1 MPLKIGRI
9 DYLNVWPLF
18 YHLTKRFPPGEEVE
32 YVAGHP
38 SALNAL
44 LSRGEIDMAPCSSF
58 EYLLHPGSYDLL
70 PGLSISA
77 RREVQSVLLVSPVAL
92 AELPE
97 YLSHNGRKVS
107 LTTASA
113 TSVALLKI
121 LFRHAWGVPDP
132 IWVSAAPGTGLTISN
147 PFLEIGDMALKIWV
161 DPPKGW
167 HVIDLAGAWEAM
179 TRLPFVFGVWIVRND
194 LSSERRT
201 VLAKIAG
208 DLLSIKE
215 RVRREI
221 PELACAPG
229 LPEWIGKQALQ
240 SYWETIEYDLTPE
253 HQASLVLF
261 GSLCRGLGLLPSVPA
276 LSWFG
281 PAGDESDLG

>member
-18 YHLTKRFPPGEEVE
+18 YHLLKRYPPGPEVE

-38 SALNAL
+38 SALNARL
-44 LSRGEIDMAPCSSF
+44 VRGEIDVAPSSSF
-58 EYLLHPGSYDLL
+58 EYLLHSGSYDLL

-77 RREVQSVLLVSPVAL
+77 RRQVQSVLLVSPVPL

-97 YLSHNGRKVS
+97 YLSRNGRKVS

-121 LFRHAWGVPDP
+121 LFRHAWGVPEP
-132 IWVSAAPGTGLTISN
+132 TWVAAAPGTGLSSSD
-147 PFLEIGDMALKIWV
+147 PFLEIGDMALRIWV

-167 HVIDLAGAWEAM
+167 HVIDLAEAWQTM

-194 LSSERRT
+194 LSPESRR
-201 VLAKIAG
+201 VLGEIAG

-221 PELACAPG
+221 PMLAGATG
-229 LPEWIGKQALQ
+229 LPEWIGEQELR
-240 SYWETIEYDLTPE
+240 SYWGTIEYDFTPE

-261 GSLCRGLGLLPSVPA
+261 GSLCRGIGLLPSVPA
-276 LSWFG
+276 LSWFS
-281 PAGDESDLG
+281 PAQAQGSSL